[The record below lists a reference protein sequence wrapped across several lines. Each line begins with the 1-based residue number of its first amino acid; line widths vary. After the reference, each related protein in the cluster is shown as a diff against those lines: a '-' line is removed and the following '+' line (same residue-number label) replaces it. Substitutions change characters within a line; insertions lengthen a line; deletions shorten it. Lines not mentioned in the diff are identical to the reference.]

1 MLRSPMM
8 RRAARVISG
17 YYVTSGS
24 GRRTSPRILLRK
36 LGLPA
41 VAAAVALP
49 TGGAPRVISLLIPFL
64 MPKRKIER
72 ESSVNCYFGRNF
84 LEQRGIRTYS
94 GRAAR
99 G

>member
-1 MLRSPMM
+1 
-8 RRAARVISG
+8 
-17 YYVTSGS
+17 
-24 GRRTSPRILLRK
+24 
-36 LGLPA
+36 
-41 VAAAVALP
+41 VALP